1 MEYYS
6 ATKKEWNADTSYKM
20 DEPQD
25 CAELEKSVLKDY
37 ILCDSIYMKCPE
49 NMSMAI
55 PPWTHLIVSEMSRK
69 HEFRDM

>member
-1 MEYYS
+1 MEQ
-6 ATKKEWNADTSYKM
+6 NADMYHNQS
-20 DEPQD
+20 
-25 CAELEKSVLKDY
+25 ELQKHYAKWKKPDLKDY
-37 ILCDSIYMKCPE
+37 TLCDSIYMKCPE

>member
-6 ATKKEWNADTSYKM
+6 ATKKEWSADTPYKM

-49 NMSMAI
+49 NA
-55 PPWTHLIVSEMSRK
+55 HLET
-69 HEFRDM
+69 

>member
-6 ATKKEWNADTSYKM
+6 ATKKEWSADTPYKM

-37 ILCDSIYMKCPE
+37 ILYDSIYVTCPE
-49 NMSMAI
+49 
-55 PPWTHLIVSEMSRK
+55 
-69 HEFRDM
+69 